1 MKTSN
6 YRSRMVD
13 GHRLHPETLMMG
25 YGYSPALSEGA
36 LKPPIFLTSTF
47 VFESAQQ
54 GKDFFDLTA
63 GRRAPRAGER
73 PGLVYS
79 RFNNPNFEILED
91 RLAIWDDAQRAAV
104 FASGMAAIATVMLAF
119 LRPGDAIL
127 HSRPLYG
134 GTETLIRNQLAAFGV
149 APVGFGDG
157 IDRAKI
163 AAAADEAIKN
173 GRVGLVMLE
182 TPANPTNGLVDLR
195 AVAEIA
201 DEIGR
206 RQGYRPPIAV
216 DNTMLGPLY
225 QKPLQHGADLA
236 IYSLTKY
243 AGGHS
248 DLVAGGVS
256 GSEELIRKIILL
268 RGALGTQLDPHSCW
282 MLLRSLETLAVR
294 TERANENAR
303 RVAEY
308 LGRHPK
314 VRAVHYLG
322 RLDAADPRK
331 PVFDRQCSAPGSTF
345 SFDVKGGESEAFAL
359 LDRLQIM
366 KLAVSLGGTE
376 TLISH
381 PASTTHSGVA
391 RELREEIG
399 LSDALIRISVG
410 IENPADLIADLDQA
424 LSSAA
429 MPRARP

>member
-1 MKTSN
+1 MTTSE
-6 YRSRMVD
+6 YKSRTLAGRD
-13 GHRLHPETLMMG
+13 LHPETLMMG
-25 YGYSPALSEGA
+25 LGYSPGLSEGA

-47 VFESAQQ
+47 VFATAQQ

-63 GRRAPRAGER
+63 GRREPRADEK

-91 RLAIWDDAQRAAV
+91 RLAVWDGAERSAV

-119 LRPGDAIL
+119 LRPGDTIL

-134 GTETLIRNQLAAFGV
+134 GTETLIRNQLTAFGIT
-149 APVGFGDG
+149 PVGFTDG
-157 IDRAKI
+157 CDPAQIE
-163 AAAADEAIKN
+163 AAAEQAMAT
-173 GRVGLVMLE
+173 GRVGLIMLE
-182 TPANPTNGLVDLR
+182 TPANPTNGLVDLE
-195 AVAEIA
+195 AVARTAAMIA
-201 DEIGR
+201 E
-206 RQGYRPPIAV
+206 RQGHRPPIAV
-216 DNTMLGPLY
+216 DNTLLGPMY
-225 QKPLQHGADLA
+225 QRPLDHGADLS

-256 GSEELIRKIILL
+256 GRGELVRRLILL

-282 MLLRSLETLAVR
+282 MLLRSLETLGIRAA
-294 TERANENAR
+294 RANENGR

-308 LGRHPK
+308 LRSHP
-314 VRAVHYLG
+314 RIAAVHYLG
-322 RLDAADPRK
+322 FLAPEDPRYA
-331 PVFDRQCSAPGSTF
+331 VFARQCTAPGSTF
-345 SFDVKGGESEAFAL
+345 SFDVVGGEAEAFAF

-381 PASTTHSGVA
+381 PASTTHSGVP
-391 RELREEIG
+391 RDLRLEIG

-410 IENPADLIADLDQA
+410 IEHPDDLIADLEQA
-424 LSSAA
+424 LA
-429 MPRARP
+429 